1 MSRRRSPPRRPP
13 RLGCSRRSSAQF
25 AGKGHSSSCYCY
37 YYYMASTT
45 IPTLQQRLREL
56 LRERSVT
63 RGDFILASGRRSS
76 FYIDARRTT
85 MSGEGLA
92 VIGALGLARLVA
104 RGWAPDLVGGLTL
117 GADPVAYAIAAAAP
131 AQGRPLDAFTVR
143 KQAKTHGT
151 GRRVEGC
158 FRPGAAVVVVEDVIT
173 TGHSAAEAIAAI
185 TAEGGRVLG
194 VLAGVGRGGGGRT
207 TLEQAGHPV
216 DVLVTATELGLR

>member
-1 MSRRRSPPRRPP
+1 
-13 RLGCSRRSSAQF
+13 
-25 AGKGHSSSCYCY
+25 
-37 YYYMASTT
+37 MASIT

-63 RGDFILASGRRSS
+63 HGDFILASGRRSG

-117 GADPVAYAIAAAAP
+117 GADPVAYAIAAAAR

-158 FRPGAAVVVVEDVIT
+158 FRPGAAIVVVEDVIT

-194 VLAGVGRGGGGRT
+194 VLAVVDREEGGRT

-216 DVLVTATELGLR
+216 EVLVTATELGLR